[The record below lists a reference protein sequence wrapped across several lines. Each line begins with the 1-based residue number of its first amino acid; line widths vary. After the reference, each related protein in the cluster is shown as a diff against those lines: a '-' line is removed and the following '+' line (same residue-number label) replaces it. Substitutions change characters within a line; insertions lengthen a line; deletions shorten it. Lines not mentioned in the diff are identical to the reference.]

1 MEDGVEAVTR
11 LEFST
16 REKGRRERVRGRGH
30 SIFLM
35 LLSLVGEG
43 SYIPLSKL
51 HASDRSRKA
60 AAAADIW
67 LLSFLPSFLP
77 QYSRWRKCETDTRTL
92 ARGNFQE
99 LFQLSLKQVSKV
111 RYSWRVRHKTVFGR
125 ISTVSL

>member
-60 AAAADIW
+60 AAAAADIW
-67 LLSFLPSFLP
+67 LLSFLPSFVP
-77 QYSRWRKCETDTRTL
+77 PSIFSMEKMRNRYAHART
-92 ARGNFQE
+92 G
-99 LFQLSLKQVSKV
+99 
-111 RYSWRVRHKTVFGR
+111 
-125 ISTVSL
+125 